1 MPMVIVDENES
12 IDRALKQFKRKCER
26 EGLFYEIKKRK
37 HFVKPSEARR
47 KEKLEARK
55 KLLKKLRQERQRMR
69 RLDR

>member
-1 MPMVIVDENES
+1 MPLVVVEDKEA

-37 HFVKPSEARR
+37 HFVKPSEKKR

-55 KLLKKLRQERQRMR
+55 KLLKKLRQERNRMKR
-69 RLDR
+69 YD

>member
-1 MPMVIVDENES
+1 MPIVHVDDSEA

-37 HFVKPSEARR
+37 HFVKPSEQKR

-55 KLLKKLRQERQRMR
+55 KLLKKLRQERNRLK
-69 RLDR
+69 RLD